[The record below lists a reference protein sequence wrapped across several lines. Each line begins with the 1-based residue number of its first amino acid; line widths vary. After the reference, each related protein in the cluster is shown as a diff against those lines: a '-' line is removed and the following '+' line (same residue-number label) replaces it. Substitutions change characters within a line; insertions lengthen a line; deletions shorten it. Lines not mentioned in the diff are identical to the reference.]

1 MRKYYRTQLNKDKNR
16 AKKWRGFYYALGT
29 AFKRPNYPSARDI
42 KGRTRY
48 WSEPDIKNAGGSTD
62 TLIEVNKMY
71 LAVIKSGKK
80 VTSR

>member
-1 MRKYYRTQLNKDKNR
+1 M
-16 AKKWRGFYYALGT
+16 
-29 AFKRPNYPSARDI
+29 AFKRLGYPSARDI
-42 KGRTRY
+42 KGQTRY

>member
-1 MRKYYRTQLNKDKNR
+1 M
-16 AKKWRGFYYALGT
+16 
-29 AFKRPNYPSARDI
+29 AFKRLDYPSAWDI

-71 LAVIKSGKK
+71 LAVIKA
-80 VTSR
+80 VRR